1 MGSAGTAAIRD
12 RPEVSI
18 TANIKME
25 EIRLMRFEDYHT
37 FRTALGG
44 KLLQVE
50 IGKVAGMA
58 NGAATIRL
66 GDTVVNVT
74 ATASAEPRED
84 IDFFR
89 LAVIMK
95 KECTLQERYLAA
107 L

>member
-1 MGSAGTAAIRD
+1 
-12 RPEVSI
+12 
-18 TANIKME
+18 
-25 EIRLMRFEDYHT
+25 MRFEDYHT

-84 IDFFR
+84 IDFFP
-89 LAVIMK
+89 LSCDY
-95 KECTLQERYLAA
+95 E
-107 L
+107 

>member
-1 MGSAGTAAIRD
+1 
-12 RPEVSI
+12 
-18 TANIKME
+18 
-25 EIRLMRFEDYHT
+25 MRFEDYHT

-74 ATASAEPRED
+74 ATASAESREKEDLLKGLSCRQDSWTGLSDRFSLKD
-84 IDFFR
+84 IT
-89 LAVIMK
+89 MM
-95 KECTLQERYLAA
+95 
-107 L
+107 